1 MSIDYQL
8 RKLKKRVRGVIA
20 NNNNTPSFSGKN
32 SYTFSRGFKLQRSVN
47 IELSIIDILEEARA
61 TLDSNTYLD
70 FVVWTKKSI
79 GYQLRRYP
87 RPYGVFKQDE
97 KRLEDGKLLNI
108 GLSIKMIDANRKTIE
123 EFITIKKEIYKCLL
137 ENNID
142 ALLQHLDLMDEKCS
156 ESLWSISLRLTIY
169 QLYFGL
175 EKQKK
180 YLSEIRSRSSS
191 GLQPFII
198 HRLSTKNEQGTDV
211 NRFRASLDKHFNDN
225 SNLIDSSLRSYLSYK
240 LNSETISE
248 KHNLNEILYYEMKF
262 NIVDQF
268 ETIST
273 TLRRNL
279 ISRSLPFS
287 HFLTEKEINIVEELV
302 LKDYDKNILPHIF
315 NKAFNQEQGANKDE
329 MNILSQVSELL
340 QDLLLFNKNYEL
352 SLNTLSQLCELLSKN
367 DSFYYLKSLV
377 LFFEAFDNSYIT
389 PIKNYQNSQGDKQFT
404 YYIHSSD
411 KVINLYSRLFNLN
424 SSTLLSQDQK
434 TIDDKFHNLFN
445 LLKLKYDFTKE
456 ITSSKVDFLSKF
468 ILDDEFEDRLITF
481 ILDDPFDI
489 ANNFSNLGINLIP
502 VLIVL
507 HKYNTILFS
516 DDLQS
521 EISYILNTQ
530 LELLEIKAPSEI
542 DASSIESS
550 KEQLI
555 YFFSQICVYNIL
567 DNCDS
572 FESSKDLSEERR
584 RILSNLIKIDP
595 ENSEDYHQEILKIT
609 SELKVKSGI
618 EFLDGSRIHVDEEAL
633 KNLIIDEYQSSFI
646 RYKNLVEAGIGV
658 SEDFDEVIDAFLESK
673 DNTKFQSLLTTPNNE
688 ADNLLLEIIDDMKNL
703 FLHHPKF
710 GLDGFLSLRI
720 RHNSIVG
727 FVRAAP
733 EKCHLVTN
741 QPSKGEDY
749 KLNEFWMSKTP
760 EKYHSDINRV
770 LRQFTD
776 DFDTYLEDIKSKY
789 IQIES
794 SKYPEGLLKL
804 KIEKATLVF
813 FRLAIQNCNL
823 EEFVVLTLNLFWE
836 LLDPSLESIRK
847 KFQNEFSVKVSEIH
861 NRLSSNL
868 DSIFRVTDKEYY
880 ETMNHLVIESNRM
893 SSVNLQKASDW
904 FFKHRLT
911 SRPFFKI
918 EEWLDIAIEAA
929 KARHSSTQIVCN
941 VVVEN
946 DMEVLI
952 TNLLPLADIIQ
963 IIVGNIN
970 DHVHMPVVSLDIEVK
985 LDHHNKLI
993 KYSFRNKVI
1002 YGMEAK
1008 NKELLS
1014 EIRENIEHHKY
1025 LDKIASEGNSGLY
1038 KIAAMVLVNDTDGA
1052 INFGYEDDYFILD
1065 LQQRFNPNSGYTV

>member
-8 RKLKKRVRGVIA
+8 KKLKRKVRGVIA

-32 SYTFSRGFKLQRSVN
+32 SDTFSRGFKLQRSVN

-87 RPYGVFKQDE
+87 RPYGIFKQDE

-108 GLSIKMIDANRKTIE
+108 GLSIKMIDANRKIIKD
-123 EFITIKKEIYKCLL
+123 FITLKKKIYECLL

-142 ALLQHLDLMDEKCS
+142 TLLQYLDLMDEKCS

-175 EKQKK
+175 ERQKN

-198 HRLSTKNEQGTDV
+198 HRLSTKNEQGTDI

-225 SNLIDSSLRSYLSYK
+225 SNLIDSSLRNYLSYK
-240 LNSETISE
+240 LNSETVSD
-248 KHNLNEILYYEMKF
+248 KHNLDEILYYEMKF

-287 HFLTEKEINIVEELV
+287 HFLTEKEINTVEELV
-302 LKDYDKNILPHIF
+302 LNDYDKNILPHIF
-315 NKAFNQEQGANKDE
+315 SKVFNQQQDVNKDE
-329 MNILSQVSELL
+329 INILSQVSKLL

-389 PIKNYQNSQGDKQFT
+389 PIQSYHNSQGDNQFT
-404 YYIHSSD
+404 YYIHNSD
-411 KVINLYSRLFNLN
+411 KVTNLYDRLFNLD
-424 SSTLLSQDQK
+424 SSTLPNKESVDYEFQ
-434 TIDDKFHNLFN
+434 NLLK

-456 ITSSKVDFLSKF
+456 ITSSKVDLLSKF
-468 ILDDEFEDRLITF
+468 ILDDDFEDRLITF

-489 ANNFSNLGINLIP
+489 ANNFSSSDINLIS

-507 HKYNTILFS
+507 HKYNSILFS

-530 LELLEIKAPSEI
+530 LELLEISAPSEI
-542 DASSIESS
+542 DISSIESS

-555 YFFSQICVYNIL
+555 YFFSQICVDNIL

-584 RILSNLIKIDP
+584 RVLSNLIKIDP
-595 ENSEDYHQEILKIT
+595 ENSEDYHQEILTIT

-673 DNTKFQSLLTTPNNE
+673 DNTKIQSILDTPSNE

-741 QPSKGEDY
+741 QPSKDEDY

-760 EKYHSDINRV
+760 ERYHSDINRV

-776 DFDTYLEDIKSKY
+776 NLDTYLEDIKSEY

-804 KIEKATLVF
+804 KIEKSTLVF
-813 FRLAIQNCNL
+813 FRLLVQNYNL
-823 EEFVVLTLNLFWE
+823 EEFVVSCLNSFWDI
-836 LLDPSLESIRK
+836 LDPSLENIRK

-861 NRLSSNL
+861 HSLSINL
-868 DSIFRVTDKEYY
+868 NEVFTKTDKEYY
-880 ETMNHLVIESNRM
+880 ESMSRLINDSNRM
-893 SSVNLQKASDW
+893 SSENLKKASDW
-904 FFKHRLT
+904 FFKYRLT
-911 SRPFFKI
+911 SRPYFKI

-929 KARHSSTQIVCN
+929 KARHSSAQIVCN
-941 VVVEN
+941 IDVEN
-946 DMEVLI
+946 DMEILI
-952 TNLLPLADIIQ
+952 THLLSLADIIQ

-970 DHVHMPVVSLDIEVK
+970 DHVHMPVVPLDIKVK
-985 LDHHNKLI
+985 LDHQNNLI
-993 KYSFRNKVI
+993 NYSFRNKVVH
-1002 YGMEAK
+1002 GMDVEKKAI
-1008 NKELLS
+1008 LS
-1014 EIRENIEHHKY
+1014 EIRENIEQHKY

-1038 KIAAMVLVNDTDGA
+1038 KIAAMVLDKDTDGA
-1052 INFGYEDDYFILD
+1052 IKFGYENNHFILN
-1065 LQQRFNPNSGYTV
+1065 LQQRFSPNSGYTA

>member
-1 MSIDYQL
+1 MSMNNQL
-8 RKLKKRVRGVIA
+8 KKLKKKVRGVIA
-20 NNNNTPSFSGKN
+20 NNNNTPSFKGRN
-32 SYTFSRGFKLQRSVN
+32 SNTFSQGFKLQRSVN
-47 IELSIIDILEEARA
+47 IELSIMGILEEAIA
-61 TLDSNTYLD
+61 TLDSNTYQD
-70 FVVWTKKSI
+70 FVVWTKKSV

-87 RPYGVFKQDE
+87 RPFGIFKQDE
-97 KRLEDGKLLNI
+97 KRLEDDKLLNI
-108 GLSIKMIDANRKTIE
+108 GTSIKMIDDNRKIIE
-123 EFITIKKEIYKCLL
+123 EFITLKKEIYKCLL

-142 ALLQHLDLMDEKCS
+142 ELLQRLDIMDKRCN

-175 EKQKK
+175 EKQKR

-191 GLQPFII
+191 GLQPFIV
-198 HRLSTKNEQGTDV
+198 HRLSTKNEQGTEI
-211 NRFRASLDKHFNDN
+211 NRFKASLDKHFNEN
-225 SNLIDSSLRSYLSYK
+225 SNMIDSSLRSYLSYK

-287 HFLTEKEINIVEELV
+287 HFLTNKEIKTVEELV
-302 LKDYDKNILPHIF
+302 LKDYDENILPHIF
-315 NKAFNQEQGANKDE
+315 NKVFSQEQDINKDE
-329 MNILSQVSELL
+329 MNILGQVSRLL

-352 SLNTLSQLCELLSKN
+352 SLNTLSQLCDLLSKN
-367 DSFYYLKSLV
+367 DSFYYLKSLI
-377 LFFEAFDNSYIT
+377 LFFEAFDNSHIA
-389 PIKNYQNSQGDKQFT
+389 PIENYQNSQGHKQFT
-404 YYIHSSD
+404 CYIHDSD
-411 KVINLYSRLFNLN
+411 KVINLYDRLFNL
-424 SSTLLSQDQK
+424 SISTLLNQEG
-434 TIDDKFHNLFN
+434 IDDKFHNLFN

-456 ITSSKVDFLSKF
+456 ITFSKVNFLSKF

-489 ANNFSNLGINLIP
+489 AYNFSSLGFNLIP

-507 HKYNTILFS
+507 HKYNSILFS

-530 LELLEIKAPSEI
+530 LELLELNAPSEI
-542 DASSIESS
+542 DTSFIESS
-550 KEQLI
+550 KEQFV
-555 YFFSQICVYNIL
+555 YFFFQICVYSIL

-595 ENSEDYHQEILKIT
+595 ENSEDYHQEILTIT

-633 KNLIIDEYQSSFI
+633 KNLIIDDYQSSFI
-646 RYKNLVEAGIGV
+646 RYKKLVEAGIGV

-673 DNTKFQSLLTTPNNE
+673 DNTKLQSILDTPSNE

-741 QPSKGEDY
+741 QPSKDEDY

-760 EKYHSDINRV
+760 ERYHSDINRV

-776 DFDTYLEDIKSKY
+776 DLDTYLEDIKSKY

-813 FRLAIQNCNL
+813 FRVVVQNCNL
-823 EEFVVLTLNLFWE
+823 EEFVVASLNLFWE
-836 LLDPSLESIRK
+836 ILDPSLEGIRK

-861 NRLSSNL
+861 HNLSSNL
-868 DSIFRVTDKEYY
+868 NDIFTKADKEYY
-880 ETMNHLVIESNRM
+880 ESISRLVIDSNRM
-893 SSVNLQKASDW
+893 SSENLKKASDW

-911 SRPFFKI
+911 SRPYFRI

-929 KARHSSTQIVCN
+929 KARHSSTQIECN
-941 VVVEN
+941 IIVEN
-946 DMEVLI
+946 DMEILI
-952 TNLLPLADIIQ
+952 TNLLSLADIIQ
-963 IIVGNIN
+963 IIIGNIN
-970 DHVHMPVVSLDIEVK
+970 DHVHMSVVPLYIEVK

-993 KYSFRNKVI
+993 NYSFRNKVV

-1008 NKELLS
+1008 NKTTVS
-1014 EIRENIEHHKY
+1014 EIRENIEQHKY

-1038 KIAAMVLVNDTDGA
+1038 KIAAMVLDKDTDGA
-1052 INFGYEDDYFILD
+1052 IKFGYENNYFILN

>member
-8 RKLKKRVRGVIA
+8 RKLKKKVRGVIA
-20 NNNNTPSFSGKN
+20 NNNNTPSFAGRN
-32 SYTFSRGFKLQRSVN
+32 SHTFSKGFKLQRSVN
-47 IELSIIDILEEARA
+47 IELSIMDILEEAGA
-61 TLDSNTYLD
+61 TLDSNTYQD
-70 FVVWTKKSI
+70 FVVWTKKSV

-87 RPYGVFKQDE
+87 RPFGIFKQDE

-123 EFITIKKEIYKCLL
+123 EFITLKKEIYKCLL

-142 ALLQHLDLMDEKCS
+142 ELLQCLDLMDERCS
-156 ESLWSISLRLTIY
+156 ESLWSISLRLTVY

-175 EKQKK
+175 EKQKS

-198 HRLSTKNEQGTDV
+198 HRLSTKNEQGTDI

-225 SNLIDSSLRSYLSYK
+225 SNLIDSSLRNYLSYK

-248 KHNLNEILYYEMKF
+248 KYNLNEILYYEMKF

-268 ETIST
+268 ATIST

-279 ISRSLPFS
+279 VSRKLPFS
-287 HFLTEKEINIVEELV
+287 HFLTEKEVNSIQGLIF
-302 LKDYDKNILPHIF
+302 KDYDENILPHIF
-315 NKAFNQEQGANKDE
+315 RKVFNQERDFSKDE
-329 MNILSQVSELL
+329 VNTLSQISWLL

-352 SLNTLSQLCELLSKN
+352 SLNTLSQLCDLLSNN
-367 DSFYYLKSLV
+367 DSFYYLKSLI
-377 LFFEAFDNSYIT
+377 LFFEAFDNSHIT
-389 PIKNYQNSQGDKQFT
+389 PIENYQNFQGDKQFT
-404 YYIHSSD
+404 YYIHDSD
-411 KVINLYSRLFNLN
+411 KVIDLYSRLFN
-424 SSTLLSQDQK
+424 SSSSILLDQEAV
-434 TIDDKFHNLFN
+434 DDKFHNLFN
-445 LLKLKYDFTKE
+445 LLKLKYDFTKK
-456 ITSSKVDFLSKF
+456 ITSSKVDYLSRF
-468 ILDDEFEDRLITF
+468 ILNDDFEDRLITF
-481 ILDDPFDI
+481 ILENPFEI
-489 ANNFSNLGINLIP
+489 ANNFSSFGSNLIP

-507 HKYNTILFS
+507 HKYNSILFS

-530 LELLEIKAPSEI
+530 LEILELNAPSQI
-542 DASSIESS
+542 DTSSIGCS
-550 KEQLI
+550 KQQLV
-555 YFFSQICVYNIL
+555 YFLSQICVYNIL

-595 ENSEDYHQEILKIT
+595 ENSEEYHQEILTIT

-633 KNLIIDEYQSSFI
+633 KNFIIDDYQSSFI

-658 SEDFDEVIDAFLESK
+658 SEDFDEVIDAFFEST
-673 DNTKFQSLLTTPNNE
+673 DNTKIQDILDTPSNE
-688 ADNLLLEIIDDMKNL
+688 ADNLLLEIIDDMKSL

-741 QPSKGEDY
+741 QPSKDEDY

-760 EKYHSDINRV
+760 ERYHSDINRV

-776 DFDTYLEDIKSKY
+776 EIDTYLEDIKSKY

-804 KIEKATLVF
+804 KIEKSTLVF
-813 FRLAIQNCNL
+813 FRLLVQNYNL
-823 EEFVVLTLNLFWE
+823 EEFVVSCLNSFWDI
-836 LLDPSLESIRK
+836 LDPSLENIRK

-861 NRLSSNL
+861 HNLSNNL
-868 DSIFRVTDKEYY
+868 NDIFTKADKEYY
-880 ETMNHLVIESNRM
+880 ESMNRLVNDSNRM
-893 SSVNLQKASDW
+893 SSENLKKASDW
-904 FFKHRLT
+904 FFKYRLT
-911 SRPFFKI
+911 SRPYFKI

-929 KARHSSTQIVCN
+929 KARHSSTQIACSI
-941 VVVEN
+941 VVEN
-946 DMEVLI
+946 DIEILI
-952 TNLLPLADIIQ
+952 TNLLSLADIIQ

-970 DHVHMPVVSLDIEVK
+970 DHVHMSVVPLDIEVK
-985 LDHHNKLI
+985 LDHRNKLI
-993 KYSFRNKVI
+993 NYSFRNKVV

-1008 NKELLS
+1008 NKKTLS
-1014 EIRENIEHHKY
+1014 EIRENIEQHKY

-1038 KIAAMVLVNDTDGA
+1038 KIAAMVLDKDTDGA
-1052 INFGYEDDYFILD
+1052 IKFGYDNNYFMLD